1 MINAY
6 ITGQA
11 GVFTA
16 TDGLQVAYLSGR
28 YSEQDYTASTD
39 NKSLVG
45 FDIMLYSIRCIIC
58 IKYTYSELSLHV

>member
-1 MINAY
+1 MKHLMIVNTH

-28 YSEQDYTASTD
+28 HSEQDYTASTED
-39 NKSLVG
+39 KSLVG
-45 FDIMLYSIRCIIC
+45 FSI
-58 IKYTYSELSLHV
+58 YHTYVCM